1 MSYYYFSVHR
11 PVSLGT
17 CPKGFAWFG
26 NFAKRRYIPCI
37 GWDAWGVL
45 EYHNMLTPRELDC
58 FELERADLEWVT
70 CYRDLLEPDHTAND
84 NLIDILVPVD
94 WLKKYVES
102 TGDYES
108 YEEFEN
114 EYTAD
119 DTEGL
124 FYQANADDVV
134 YGVVF

>member
-17 CPKGFAWFG
+17 CPKGFAWFE
-26 NFAKRRYIPCI
+26 NYDKRRHIPCI

-45 EYHNMLTPRELDC
+45 EYRNMLTPRELDC
-58 FELERADLEWVT
+58 YELERADLEWVT

-124 FYQANADDVV
+124 FYQAKADDVI

>member
-1 MSYYYFSVHR
+1 
-11 PVSLGT
+11 
-17 CPKGFAWFG
+17 
-26 NFAKRRYIPCI
+26 
-37 GWDAWGVL
+37 
-45 EYHNMLTPRELDC
+45 MLTPRELDC
-58 FELERADLEWVT
+58 YELEKADLEWVT
-70 CYRDLLEPDHTAND
+70 CYRDLLEPDHTEID

-124 FYQANADDVV
+124 FYQANADDVI